1 MRRMRGGSLN
11 RYHTPV
17 VRQGGGG
24 YEEELLKIAGPMI
37 STSINDSVADVKR
50 GVSAKGAMSK
60 QAARVKRKLPKAAA
74 KAGLKA
80 TYKRAKRAA
89 RDIL

>member
-24 YEEELLKIAGPMI
+24 YAEELLKIVIPP
-37 STSINDSVADVKR
+37 TADNEGDR
-50 GVSAKGAMSK
+50 F
-60 QAARVKRKLPKAAA
+60 
-74 KAGLKA
+74 
-80 TYKRAKRAA
+80 
-89 RDIL
+89 